1 MADIQKFESLV
12 QRLEAA
18 VKILE
23 KGGAATPS
31 GGSGDQAD
39 DVTSP
44 ALLDYVQW
52 INDKVAPFLA
62 LSEKIGKCLNKK
74 LKQASSQKIPRMK
87 NNTLRNLKN
96 LCSQIKNKIN
106 T

>member
-62 LSEKIGKCLNKK
+62 LSEKIGKCFNKKFKQLSRAKNKTLKSSKIFVLKYKLNKN
-74 LKQASSQKIPRMK
+74 I
-87 NNTLRNLKN
+87 
-96 LCSQIKNKIN
+96 NK
-106 T
+106 